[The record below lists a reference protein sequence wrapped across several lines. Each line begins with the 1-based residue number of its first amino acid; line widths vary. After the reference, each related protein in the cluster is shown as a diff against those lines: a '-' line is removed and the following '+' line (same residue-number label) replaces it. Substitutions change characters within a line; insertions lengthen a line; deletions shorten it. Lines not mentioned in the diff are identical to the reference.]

1 MRLAVTQLMSTWD
14 ALDGRRKMVLVLA
27 SVVAVLAMVGI
38 YRLASKPDMAL
49 LYGGLDPATAGE
61 VIAALEQQA
70 VPFEVRGNAIFTPS
84 AMRDQTRLSLA
95 GQGLPSAGSVG
106 YELLDS
112 MTGFGTTS
120 QMFDAAYWRAKE
132 GELARTILASRE
144 IRSARVHIA
153 NPQNQP
159 FSRNTDP
166 SASVTITMARG
177 QLTPQQAEAVRHLVA
192 AAVSGLAPRDVAVID
207 SEIGVILPAGESDV
221 AGLAV
226 QDATM
231 ARSDALKANIERLL
245 AARVGAGRAVVE
257 VMIDADM
264 DSQTITERIV
274 DPTSRVTVSSDTEEK
289 SDSSNGTNTAGV
301 TVASNLP
308 DGETDAAGGS
318 SNSSSNLTRERL
330 NFEVSETR
338 RERVVLPGQIRKI
351 SVAVI
356 VDGIRETAAD
366 GSETWSPRP
375 AEELAALQSLVES
388 AIGFD
393 PARGDVVTLQTL
405 EFPETGTEGTLATD
419 GAGGG
424 LSGDMI
430 RLIQTGVLGLVAII
444 LGMFVV
450 RPLLQPQPALPEPEP
465 DQTVEILENGAEMGA
480 DIDMAAEGQ
489 LDQPDKHKIKNLRS
503 VITERS
509 EESADVLRR
518 WIEAP
523 EPTTEGTG

>member
-1 MRLAVTQLMSTWD
+1 MTQIQNSWE
-14 ALDGRRKMVLVLA
+14 ALDGRRKMVIILA
-27 SVVAVLAMVGI
+27 SVVAILAMIGI
-38 YRLASKPDMAL
+38 ARLASKPDMSL

-61 VIAALEQQA
+61 VIAALEQDA
-70 VPFEVRGNAIFTPS
+70 IPFEVRGNSIFTPS
-84 AMRDQTRLSLA
+84 GLRDQTRLSLA
-95 GQGLPSAGSVG
+95 GQGLPSTGGAG

-132 GELARTILASRE
+132 GEIARTILASRD
-144 IRSARVHIA
+144 IRAARVHIA

-159 FSRNTDP
+159 FSRKNDT
-166 SASVTITMARG
+166 SASVTVTMARG
-177 QLTPQQAEAVRHLVA
+177 TLSVSQAEAARHLVA
-192 AAVSGLAPRDVAVID
+192 AAVSGLNPRDVAVID
-207 SEIGVILPAGESDV
+207 SEVGVVLAAGDSEV
-221 AGLAV
+221 MGMAA
-226 QDATM
+226 QDATQ
-231 ARSDALKANIERLL
+231 ARAETLKANIERLL

-289 SDSSNGTNTAGV
+289 TDNSSGSNSGGV

-308 DGETDAAGGS
+308 DGETDATGGN

-338 RERVVLPGQIRKI
+338 RERVILPGQIRKI

-356 VDGIRETAAD
+356 VDGISSSGDD
-366 GSETWSPRP
+366 GATTWSPRS
-375 AEELAALQSLVES
+375 ETELTSLRALVES

-393 PARGDVVTLQTL
+393 PGRGDVVTIETL
-405 EFPETGTEGTLATD
+405 EFPRIEEVGTFAGDTSVGLMTGE
-419 GAGGG
+419 
-424 LSGDMI
+424 MI
-430 RLIQTGVLGLVAII
+430 RLIQTVVLGLVAVA

-450 RPLLQPQPALPEPEP
+450 RPLLTQKPAALTQEGTE
-465 DQTVEILENGAEMGA
+465 QTVEILEDGA
-480 DIDMAAEGQ
+480 DIGADFEMSADGV
-489 LDQPDKHKIKNLRS
+489 LDHKDKNKIKNLRN

-509 EESADVLRR
+509 EESAEVLRR

-523 EPTTEGTG
+523 ESGKESA